1 MKKYLKDSYLMKEYD
16 YEKNKNFELEKL
28 TLGSDKQVWWKCSNG
43 HEWKSKISGRSK
55 GHGCPYCS
63 GRLTITGVND
73 LKTLY
78 PEISREWNYDKNNS
92 IPEEYTSHSAKK
104 VFWKCD
110 KGHEW

>member
-63 GRLTITGVND
+63 ERKFTPGINDIT
-73 LKTLY
+73 KTNPNIINY
-78 PEISREWNYDKNNS
+78 WNYEKNVGIS
-92 IPEEYTSHSAKK
+92 PTDYSKSSTKQ
-104 VFWKCD
+104 VW
-110 KGHEW
+110 